1 MRKGDRTHGFQ
12 EETELTW
19 LLAILTILGLAAG
32 APLAYI
38 VGASGVLAFVATDQ
52 MRYLA
57 VLPQRIFSQIDSF
70 SLMAMCLFITTGEI
84 MNRTGVT
91 KALVDFSMCLVGRF
105 RGGLGYVNVLTS
117 VFFAGVS
124 GSAVAD
130 AAALSNTLV
139 PAMVQKGYPRSYA
152 AAITVAG
159 SIIGPILPPSII
171 LIFYGALMQVSIGGL
186 LAAGVLPGFLLG
198 LALMIGNY
206 IFARR
211 QHHPG
216 GRNEASPPF
225 FPTLF
230 RAIPALM
237 LPVIILGGIVI
248 GVVTPTEA
256 AALAV
261 SAAIVAGFFYGGVNL
276 SKVIESFRRTA
287 ILSGSI
293 FMIMAA
299 AACAAWI
306 GALQGWP
313 ESLASLVQQ
322 FQFPTWG
329 FLLMVNFVFIVAGTV
344 MEPPMCLA
352 LLVPLLGP
360 ACVVSG
366 VHPIHLGIVLC
377 LNMTLGLASP
387 PVGGSLAVV
396 AAITGEDYWSLC
408 RAVVPFLVVEG
419 IVLLVLIFVP
429 EISLVLPRY
438 FGLA

>member
-1 MRKGDRTHGFQ
+1 M
-12 EETELTW
+12 TW
-19 LLAILTILGLAAG
+19 VLVILTILGIAAG
-32 APLAYI
+32 AALAYV
-38 VGASGVLAFVATDQ
+38 VGAAGVLAFVVTDQ
-52 MRYLA
+52 VRYLA
-57 VLPQRIFSQIDSF
+57 VLPQRIFSQIDIF

-105 RGGLGYVNVLTS
+105 RGGLGYVNVLTA

-130 AAALSNTLV
+130 AAALSSTLV
-139 PAMVQKGYPRSYA
+139 PAMVLKGYPRPYA

-159 SIIGPILPPSII
+159 SIIGPIIPPSII

-186 LAAGVLPGFLLG
+186 LAAGVLPGLLLG
-198 LALMIGNY
+198 VALMVGNF

-216 GRNEASPPF
+216 GRGEAPLPF
-225 FPTLF
+225 LPTLF
-230 RAIPALM
+230 RATPALM
-237 LPVIILGGIVI
+237 LPVIILGGIVV

-261 SAAIVAGFFYGGVNL
+261 AAAVGAGFFYGGASLPMIVHSL
-276 SKVIESFRRTA
+276 RRTA

-313 ESLASLVQQ
+313 ETLASLVQQ
-322 FQFPTWG
+322 FQLPWWG
-329 FLLMVNFVFIVAGTV
+329 FLLVVNVVFIVAGTV

-360 ACVVSG
+360 ACVASG

-396 AAITGEDYWSLC
+396 AAVTGEDYWSLC
-408 RAVVPFLVVEG
+408 RAMVPFLVVEG
-419 IVLLVLIFVP
+419 LVLLVLIFIP

>member
-237 LPVIILGGIVI
+237 LPVIILGGIVV

-261 SAAIVAGFFYGGVNL
+261 SAAIVAGFFYGGVDL
-276 SKVIESFRRTA
+276 SKVIESLRRTA

>member
-237 LPVIILGGIVI
+237 LPVIILGGIVV

-261 SAAIVAGFFYGGVNL
+261 SAAIVAGFFYGGVDL
-276 SKVIESFRRTA
+276 SKVIESLRRTA

-366 VHPIHLGIVLC
+366 VHTIHLGIVLC

>member
-1 MRKGDRTHGFQ
+1 M
-12 EETELTW
+12 TW

-237 LPVIILGGIVI
+237 LPVIILGGIVV

-261 SAAIVAGFFYGGVNL
+261 SAAIVAGFFYGGVDL
-276 SKVIESFRRTA
+276 SKVIESLRRTA

>member
-1 MRKGDRTHGFQ
+1 MMSIGVM
-12 EETELTW
+12 
-19 LLAILTILGLAAG
+19 IAAVLFIVAG
-32 APLAYI
+32 SALAYV
-38 VGASGVLAFVATDQ
+38 VGASAVLAFLAVDKV
-52 MRYLA
+52 RYLA
-57 VLPQRIFSQIDSF
+57 VLPQRVFSQMDVF
-70 SLMAMCLFITTGEI
+70 ALMAMCLFITTGEI

-91 KALVDFSMCLVGRF
+91 RALVDFSMCLVGRF

-117 VFFAGVS
+117 VFFAGIS
-124 GSAVAD
+124 GSATAD
-130 AAALSNTLV
+130 AAALSSTLV
-139 PAMVQKGYPRSYA
+139 PAMLQKGYPRSYA

-159 SIIGPILPPSII
+159 SIIGPIIPPSII

-198 LALMIGNY
+198 LALMIGNFL
-206 IFARR
+206 FARR
-211 QHHPG
+211 HHHPG
-216 GRNEASPPF
+216 GRNEVLPSF

-230 RAIPALM
+230 RATPALT
-237 LPVIILGGIVI
+237 LPVIIVGGIVL

-261 SAAIVAGFFYGGVNL
+261 VASIAAGAVYGGVNARVV
-276 SKVIESFRRTA
+276 VISLRRTA

-313 ESLASLVQQ
+313 ESLASLVRELGLSK
-322 FQFPTWG
+322 WS
-329 FLLMVNFVFIVAGTV
+329 LLLVVNLVFWIAGTV

-360 ACVVSG
+360 PCVDSG

-396 AAITGEDYWSLC
+396 SAITGENYWSLC
-408 RAVVPFLVVEG
+408 RAVVPFLIVES
-419 IVLLVLIFVP
+419 IVLLVLILVP
-429 EISLVLPRY
+429 EISLVLPRH

>member
-1 MRKGDRTHGFQ
+1 VAAKELN
-12 EETELTW
+12 EEGYDLTW
-19 LLAILTILGLAAG
+19 VLIILTILGTAAG
-32 APLAYI
+32 AALAYV
-38 VGASGVLAFVATDQ
+38 VGAAGVLAFVATDQ
-52 MRYLA
+52 GRYLA
-57 VLPQRIFSQIDSF
+57 VLPQRIFAQIDLF

-117 VFFAGVS
+117 IFFAGVS
-124 GSAVAD
+124 GSSVAD
-130 AAALSNTLV
+130 AAALSSTLV
-139 PAMVQKGYPRSYA
+139 PGMVQKGYRRSYA
-152 AAITVAG
+152 AAITIAG
-159 SIIGPILPPSII
+159 SIIGPIIPPSII

-186 LAAGVLPGFLLG
+186 LAAGLLPGLLIG

-206 IFARR
+206 VFARR

-216 GRNEASPPF
+216 GRHEVLPPF

-230 RAIPALM
+230 RAAPALM

-261 SAAIVAGFFYGGVNL
+261 AAAIAAGIFYGGVNL
-276 SKVIESFRRTA
+276 TVVIHSLTRTA

-313 ESLASLVQQ
+313 ESLASLVQR
-322 FQFPTWG
+322 FELSKWS
-329 FLLMVNFVFIVAGTV
+329 FLLLVNFVFFVAGTV
-344 MEPPMCLA
+344 MEPPMLLA
-352 LLVPLLGP
+352 LLVPMLGP
-360 ACVVSG
+360 ACVASG

-377 LNMTLGLASP
+377 LNMTMGLASP

-396 AAITGEDYWSLC
+396 AAVTGEDYWSLC

>member
-1 MRKGDRTHGFQ
+1 MSWVLVV
-12 EETELTW
+12 LTV
-19 LLAILTILGLAAG
+19 LGLAAG
-32 APLAYI
+32 APLAYV
-38 VGASGVLAFVATDQ
+38 VGSSGVLAFVATDQ
-52 MRYLA
+52 VRYLA
-57 VLPQRIFSQIDSF
+57 VLPQRIFSQIDNF

-91 KALVDFSMCLVGRF
+91 RALVDFSMCLVGRF

-117 VFFAGVS
+117 IFFAGVS
-124 GSAVAD
+124 GSSVAD
-130 AAALSNTLV
+130 AAALSSTLV
-139 PAMVQKGYPRSYA
+139 PGMVEKGYRRSYA

-159 SIIGPILPPSII
+159 SIIGPIIPPSII
-171 LIFYGALMQVSIGGL
+171 LIFYGALMQTSIGGL
-186 LAAGVLPGFLLG
+186 LAAGLLPGLLLG

-211 QHHPG
+211 HQHPG
-216 GRNEASPPF
+216 GRNEVVPSF
-225 FPTLF
+225 FPTLL
-230 RAIPALM
+230 RATPALM

-261 SAAIVAGFFYGGVNL
+261 TASIVAGLFYGGVSL
-276 SKVIESFRRTA
+276 SMVIQSLSRTA

-313 ESLASLVQQ
+313 EALASLVQG
-322 FQFPTWG
+322 FELSRVS
-329 FLLMVNFVFIVAGTV
+329 FLLVVNFVFFLAGTI

-366 VHPIHLGIVLC
+366 VHPVHLGIVLC
-377 LNMTLGLASP
+377 LNMTLGLATP

-408 RAVVPFLVVEG
+408 RAVIPFLVVEG
-419 IVLLVLIFVP
+419 IVLLVLIFIP
-429 EISLVLPRY
+429 EISLLLPRY

>member
-1 MRKGDRTHGFQ
+1 MIWVLVVFSV
-12 EETELTW
+12 
-19 LLAILTILGLAAG
+19 LAVAAG
-32 APLAYI
+32 ASLAYV
-38 VGASGVLAFVATDQ
+38 VGATGVLAFMAANQVH
-52 MRYLA
+52 YLA
-57 VLPQRIFSQIDSF
+57 VLPQRIFSQIDVF
-70 SLMAMCLFITTGEI
+70 ALMAMCLFITTGEI

-91 KALVDFSMCLVGRF
+91 KALVDFSMCLVGRL

-124 GSAVAD
+124 GSALAD
-130 AAALSNTLV
+130 AAALSSTLV
-139 PAMVQKGYPRSYA
+139 PAMMQKGYRRPYA

-159 SIIGPILPPSII
+159 SIIGPIIPPSII

-186 LAAGVLPGFLLG
+186 LAAGVFPGLLLG
-198 LALMIGNY
+198 LALMIANY

-211 QHHPG
+211 HHHPG
-216 GRNEASPPF
+216 GRNEVLPPF
-225 FPTLF
+225 VPTLF
-230 RAIPALM
+230 RASPALM
-237 LPVIILGGIVI
+237 LPVIILGGIVL

-261 SAAIVAGFFYGGVNL
+261 AAAIAAGLFYGGVNVPMVVDSL
-276 SKVIESFRRTA
+276 RRTA

-306 GALQGWP
+306 GALQGWS

-322 FQFPTWG
+322 FHLSKWSL
-329 FLLMVNFVFIVAGTV
+329 LLMVNFVFFLAGTV

-352 LLVPLLGP
+352 LLVPLLAP
-360 ACVVSG
+360 ACTASG
-366 VHPIHLGIVLC
+366 IHPIHLGIVLC
-377 LNMTLGLASP
+377 LNMTLGLATP

-396 AAITGEDYWSLC
+396 AAITGENFWTLC
-408 RAVVPFLVVEG
+408 RAVIPWVIVETV
-419 IVLLVLIFVP
+419 VLLVLIFVP
-429 EISLVLPRY
+429 EISLILPRY